1 MTTERATESASPPKM
16 TSRQVVVLTVLLAS
30 QFLMAADFSILN
42 VALPRVGVDLGFSAG
57 NLQWITTAFA
67 LCAAGCTL
75 VFGRV
80 GDYLG
85 RRRIFVTGM
94 LILAV
99 ASVVG
104 GLATSPELLLV
115 ARTLQGLA
123 TAAVTPAA
131 LALLTTTFTEPGLR
145 ARALGLNGVMMSS
158 GFSVGAVLGGVLT
171 DTLSWRWA
179 FFINIPVAL
188 LAVVVVSAVVAE
200 SRAERRGAL
209 DLPGAVLITT
219 GLFSGVYGITQA
231 AENGLGTLPV
241 LAMVLAVVLLGAFW
255 VVESRTE
262 EALVP
267 VRILRR
273 PEVAFSNMS
282 ALFIFGGETALIFF
296 TGLYV
301 QNILGFSPLVAG
313 LVLLGIGIGQI
324 LGGMLGPRL
333 IERIP
338 PHALLGL
345 SLAGQGAFMLP
356 MLVMPPT
363 PEWILPLIA
372 TQFVNA
378 VFSMT
383 AMLAFM
389 VIATS
394 AVGTDMQGMAT
405 GMATQSQ
412 QVGIAIGIPVLSA
425 VFTAVVGAEATGSEQ
440 MPGIHTAVAVDGILL
455 VAAGALLWLVLR
467 RHSPAGSSAGEPA
480 ADENR

>member
-1 MTTERATESASPPKM
+1 M
-16 TSRQVVVLTVLLAS
+16 TSRQATVLVVLLAS

-57 NLQWITTAFA
+57 GLQWIVTSFA

-85 RRRIFVTGM
+85 RRRIFIVGM

-99 ASVVG
+99 ASVIG
-104 GLATSPELLLV
+104 GLAGTPALLLV

-145 ARALGLNGVMMSS
+145 AKALGLNGVMMSS

-171 DTLSWRWA
+171 DALSWRWA
-179 FFINIPVAL
+179 FFINIPVAI
-188 LAVVVVSAVVAE
+188 LAVIVVLLVVPE
-200 SRAERRGAL
+200 SKADNAGRI
-209 DLPGAVLITT
+209 DLPGAVLITL
-219 GLFSGVYGITQA
+219 GLFCGIYGVTQA
-231 AENGLGTLPV
+231 AENGADLV
-241 LAMVLAVVLLGAFW
+241 SVAAMVLSAVLLAGFW
-255 VVESRTE
+255 AVESRTRD
-262 EALVP
+262 ALVP
-267 VRILRR
+267 VRILRM
-273 PEVAFSNMS
+273 PDVAFSNMS

-301 QNILGFSPLVAG
+301 QNVLGFTPLMAG

-324 LGGMLGPRL
+324 LGGIVGPH
-333 IERIP
+333 IIKKIP
-338 PHALLGL
+338 PRTLLGL
-345 SLAGQGAFMLP
+345 SLMGQGAFMLP
-356 MLVMPPT
+356 ILVMPAT
-363 PEWILPLIA
+363 PSWILAVVA

-378 VFSMT
+378 VFSML

-394 AVGTDMQGMAT
+394 AVDSDQQGMAT

-412 QVGIAIGIPVLSA
+412 QVGIAIGIPLMSA
-425 VFTAVVGAEATGSEQ
+425 VFTAVIGAEAAGAAQ
-440 MPGIHTAVAVDGILL
+440 LPGIHTAILVDGLL
-455 VAAGALLWLVLR
+455 LTAAGLALLFVLR
-467 RHSPAGSSAGEPA
+467 RTAKAKEDAQTLRAGGV
-480 ADENR
+480 